1 MIDGCL
7 AAMSPCVP
15 LPPEA
20 VMSANASGSGVGVSS
35 GESRTALTE
44 AGSIESALPEPA
56 SRPEVSATG
65 LMSAYR
71 VGTGG
76 ALSAAGRAGS
86 DVGPAGAAGAEVRG
100 AAGSAARVAATSA
113 SGAAESAAPVSAA
126 AGAESSVG
134 SVGAGAASS
143 SGTVTSGASASEE
156 SARSIPES
164 VIWTAVVSV
173 PR

>member
-76 ALSAAGRAGS
+76 ALSVAGRAGS
-86 DVGPAGAAGAEVRG
+86 DVGPARAEVRG

-113 SGAAESAAPVSAA
+113 SGAAESAAPGSA
-126 AGAESSVG
+126 AGATSSAG
-134 SVGAGAASS
+134 SAGAGAASS
-143 SGTVTSGASASEE
+143 SGTVTSGASASEV